1 MTHTNPLRD
10 PQDRRLPRIAGP
22 SGMVLFGVTG
32 DLSRKKVM
40 PAIYDLANRGL
51 LPPGF
56 SLVEVMVAL
65 IIICVG
71 LLGIAKLQALML
83 SSTGASRMRALA
95 ALEAS
100 SIAATMHADR
110 DYWAGTPPATTTV
123 TDTAAGKGITSGDPT
138 LQTSPACQYGQADAP
153 CTAAKVAAFDLQNW
167 LTDMYVTLPGS
178 ISTIACAPNTGV
190 VSCTITITWKENTV
204 ASNSQ
209 EGAGTFQN
217 QSYQL
222 VVNP

>member
-1 MTHTNPLRD
+1 MS
-10 PQDRRLPRIAGP
+10 PRTSI
-22 SGMVLFGVTG
+22 
-32 DLSRKKVM
+32 SR
-40 PAIYDLANRGL
+40 PC
-51 LPPGF
+51 GF

-83 SSTGASRMRALA
+83 SNTGASRMRALA

-110 DYWAGTPPATTTV
+110 DYWASTPPASVTV
-123 TDTAAGKGITSGDPT
+123 DDTAGSEGITSSDST
-138 LQTSPACQYGQADAP
+138 LQTTADCLNGGADAP
-153 CTAAKVAAFDLQNW
+153 CTAAKMAAYDLQNW
-167 LTDMYVTLPGS
+167 MTDMFSTLQGS
-178 ISTIACAPNTGV
+178 TASIACNTNVGV
-190 VSCTITITWKENTV
+190 VSCTITINWKEQTV
-204 ASNSQ
+204 ASNTQ
-209 EGAGTFQN
+209 EAANGNPFET

>member
-1 MTHTNPLRD
+1 MSRRHSMPRPL
-10 PQDRRLPRIAGP
+10 
-22 SGMVLFGVTG
+22 
-32 DLSRKKVM
+32 
-40 PAIYDLANRGL
+40 
-51 LPPGF
+51 GF

-83 SSTGASRMRALA
+83 SNTGASRMRALA

-110 DYWAGTPPATTTV
+110 DYWAGTPATTTTV
-123 TDTAAGKGITSGDPT
+123 NDTAASKGVTSTDSI
-138 LQTSPACQYGQADAP
+138 LQTTPDCTSTGSDAP
-153 CTAAKVAAFDLQNW
+153 CTPAKMAAFDLQNW
-167 LTDMYVTLPGS
+167 LNDMYTTLPAS
-178 ISTIACAPNTGV
+178 TSTILCAPGIV
-190 VSCTITITWKENTV
+190 VSCTVTITWQENTV

-209 EGAGTFQN
+209 EAAGTNPFRSQT
-217 QSYQL
+217 YQL